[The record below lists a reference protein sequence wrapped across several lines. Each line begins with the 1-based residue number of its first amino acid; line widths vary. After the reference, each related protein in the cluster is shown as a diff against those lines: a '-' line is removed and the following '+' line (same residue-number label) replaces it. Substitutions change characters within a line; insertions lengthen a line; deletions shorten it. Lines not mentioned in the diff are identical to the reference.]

1 MAEINYYDILMVNGN
16 TSKDQIKKSY
26 CSLAKKYLSN
36 RNKFIQI
43 TEAYSV
49 LSDENNRKL
58 YDMEG
63 YDAIKL
69 IAIKLIPKEDIFKT
83 ANLTRVLKGIV
94 DADTLFDMLLGGT
107 GVTRSS
113 FVANSLLHS
122 LNIEHSHERG
132 RLVSDKKQGVASSYG
147 KKHGEN
153 NVSRDEGILSDVLNL
168 SIMVLAMFVF
178 VEIL

>member
-26 CSLAKKYLSN
+26 CSLARKYLSN

-58 YDMEG
+58 YDEEG
-63 YDAIKL
+63 YAAIKVL
-69 IAIKLIPKEDIFKT
+69 PKEDIFKT

-94 DADTLFDMLLGGT
+94 DADTLFDILLGGT
-107 GVTRSS
+107 GVSRSS

-153 NVSRDEGILSDVLNL
+153 HVSQDEGILSDVLNL

>member
-69 IAIKLIPKEDIFKT
+69 IPKEDIFKT

-122 LNIEHSHERG
+122 LNIEHSHESG
-132 RLVSDKKQGVASSYG
+132 VLVLDKKQGVAPSYR
-147 KKHGEN
+147 KNHEKHYAAH
-153 NVSRDEGILSDVLNL
+153 DEGILSDVLNL
-168 SIMVLAMFVF
+168 SIMVFAIFVL

>member
-58 YDMEG
+58 YDEEG
-63 YDAIKL
+63 YAAIKVL
-69 IAIKLIPKEDIFKT
+69 PKEDIFKT

-94 DADTLFDMLLGGT
+94 DADTLFDILLGGT
-107 GVTRSS
+107 GVSRSS

-132 RLVSDKKQGVASSYG
+132 RLVSDQKQGVASSYG

-153 NVSRDEGILSDVLNL
+153 HVSQDEGILSDVLNL

>member
-1 MAEINYYDILMVNGN
+1 MAEINYYDILMVDEN
-16 TSKDQIKKSY
+16 TPKEQIKDSY
-26 CSLAKKYLSN
+26 CNLAKMHLSN

-49 LSDENNRKL
+49 LSDEENRKI
-58 YDMEG
+58 YDSEG
-63 YDAIKL
+63 YDAIKVM
-69 IAIKLIPKEDIFKT
+69 PKEDIFKT

-94 DADTLFDMLLGGT
+94 DADKLFDILLGGT

-132 RLVSDKKQGVASSYG
+132 SLVLDKKQGVAPSYR
-147 KKHGEN
+147 KNHEKHYA
-153 NVSRDEGILSDVLNL
+153 SHDEGILSDVLNL
-168 SIMVLAMFVF
+168 SIMVFAIFVL